1 MKKSVMMFLYI
12 FSAFY
17 MVSALEFTN
26 VQKKFGDFTA
36 LQDVSFAVEKGE
48 FFALLGQN
56 GAGKTTLINCLS
68 GALDRSGGKI
78 SVFGD
83 DPEKSP
89 IITKNKIGV
98 VEQELTFDPFL
109 TPLETLHTVRGFFGL
124 APDDEYADWL
134 LKKLQLSDK
143 KNERARNLSGGMK
156 RRLMIAKALIHKPEI
171 LILDEP
177 TAGVDV
183 DLRKNLWAFM
193 KELQE
198 KKNVT
203 ILLTT
208 HYLEEAEELAS
219 RIAIIHDGEIVV
231 CKKTSEL
238 LKGKK
243 RVLEI
248 FLESGEVK
256 KFSIEN
262 NTDIIKNIQKCDDIK
277 NICIQEPKLED
288 IFLEYTK

>member
-1 MKKSVMMFLYI
+1 MNALQ
-12 FSAFY
+12 FS
-17 MVSALEFTN
+17 N
-26 VQKKFGDFTA
+26 VQKKFGNFTA
-36 LQDVSFAVEKGE
+36 LKDISFSVGKGE

-68 GALDRSGGKI
+68 GALDRSRGEILVDGY
-78 SVFGD
+78 
-83 DPEKSP
+83 DPEKDP

-109 TPLETLHTVRGFFGL
+109 TPSETLHTVRGFFGL
-124 APDDEYADWL
+124 PPDKEYAHWL
-134 LKKLQLSDK
+134 LQKLKLFDK
-143 KNERARNLSGGMK
+143 KDTRARNLSGGMK

-183 DLRKNLWAFM
+183 ELRKTLWKFM
-193 KELQE
+193 KELQYNR
-198 KKNVT
+198 NVT

-219 RIAIIHDGEIVV
+219 RVAIINNGKIVV

-238 LKGKK
+238 LEGKK
-243 RVLEI
+243 CILEV
-248 FLESGEVK
+248 FLENGKSK
-256 KFSIEN
+256 IFSIEN
-262 NTDIIKNIQKCDDIK
+262 NEDIIKNIQTCDHIK
-277 NICIQEPKLED
+277 NIRIQEPKLED